1 MLHHNHTSSHLGPCG
16 FYTPQCRRR
25 RNPPPRLICQ
35 RRQQKGSAG
44 MRRCVNTERG
54 RVHGTNGPKRG
65 DAEARCEALRSGH
78 MAGRGMVAPGGVGGT
93 GQPRQLF
100 RRSGLLL
107 SRRFCRSPGGACV
120 RSSDAEGG
128 IPPRSGGDGGTDRGP
143 YFPDTSLT

>member
-1 MLHHNHTSSHLGPCG
+1 MLHHHHTSSHLGPGG

-107 SRRFCRSPGGACV
+107 SRPFCRSPGGACV
-120 RSSDAEGG
+120 RSSDAERG
-128 IPPRSGGDGGTDRGP
+128 IPPRSGGDGGTGRGP